1 MCQGHPCRH
10 AGAGHRRRRGRRDAT
25 YTWCGEVANYT
36 MDKHETMELPMSECA
51 AVVISEICE
60 NQLRPVWKIG
70 PGWFFKLL
78 G

>member
-1 MCQGHPCRH
+1 
-10 AGAGHRRRRGRRDAT
+10 
-25 YTWCGEVANYT
+25 
-36 MDKHETMELPMSECA
+36 MDKHETMEIPMSECA